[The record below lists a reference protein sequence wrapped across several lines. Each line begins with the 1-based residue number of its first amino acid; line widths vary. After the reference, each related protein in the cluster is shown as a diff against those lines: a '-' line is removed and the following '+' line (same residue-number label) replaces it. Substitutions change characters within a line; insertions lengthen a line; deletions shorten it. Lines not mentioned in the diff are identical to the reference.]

1 MEAGIILFDRY
12 QIQDVIGIGG
22 MGSVYRAR
30 DLHFP
35 KVIKLVAVKEMINN
49 APDPLVRKTIIQNF
63 EREANILV
71 TLNHVSIPQIF
82 DFFSID
88 EKSYLVLEYIHG
100 KDLEALLSDNDGPIL
115 EDNVIAWAI
124 ELCDVL
130 EYLHSYKPEPI
141 IFRDMKPSNVM
152 INQQGRVILVD
163 FGIAKNFKTGQKGTM
178 IGTEGYSPP
187 EQYRGEAT
195 PVADVYALG
204 ATLHHLLTNRDPRI
218 EAPFSFSERKI
229 RSINPKVSNEL
240 EIVINLSLQYN
251 AEDRYQNITDFKN
264 ALLSVAKKT
273 GALSRVTIIKK
284 NDTQI
289 IKPLWTFRCEDEI
302 RGSVTY
308 DNGKIYSGSYDN
320 NLYVLDAS
328 DGSFVWKFPALGGIV
343 GKPTIY
349 DNNVFFGSEDKKI
362 YSISTRTGKES
373 WSFQADGPIRSSVKI
388 AEGHIFF
395 GSDDGYLYAV
405 NLLSNRMTWRID
417 SGSAVRTTPFITKDN
432 VFFGNE
438 YGEFFCI
445 DFTGQIKWRFKTKKA
460 ITSSPIV
467 DNGLVFFA
475 SLDSTFYALDAKSG
489 WVVWRFRM
497 EKGSISSP
505 CKSENSI
512 VFGSA
517 DNHIYCLEAGNGRE
531 IWRYK
536 TEHQVSGSPVIH
548 NNSIYCGSADGMLY
562 SLDLKNGHERWKFKT
577 DDVISGSPTIVNE
590 ILYIGSSDHMIYA
603 LYA

>member
-1 MEAGIILFDRY
+1 
-12 QIQDVIGIGG
+12 

-35 KVIKLVAVKEMINN
+35 NVIKLVAVKEMINN

-71 TLNHVSIPQIF
+71 TLNHIAIPQIF

-88 EKSYLVLEYIHG
+88 ERSYLVLEYVHG
-100 KDLEALLSDNDGPIL
+100 KDLEALLHENNGPIS

-152 INQQGRVILVD
+152 INQQGRVVLVD

-195 PVADVYALG
+195 PVADIYALG
-204 ATLHHLLTNRDPRI
+204 ATLHHLLTNHDPRM

-229 RSINPKVSNEL
+229 RSINPRVSIEL
-240 EIVINLSLQYN
+240 EIVIDTALQYN
-251 AEDRYQNITDFKN
+251 SDERFQNVTDMKT

-273 GALSRVTIIKK
+273 GALSRIPITK
-284 NDTQI
+284 NSESQN
-289 IKPLWTFRCEDEI
+289 IKPLWTFKCEDEI
-302 RGSVTY
+302 RGSITY
-308 DNGKIYSGSYDN
+308 DNGKIYCGCYDN

-328 DGSFVWKFPALGGIV
+328 NGSFLWKYPTNGGIV
-343 GKPTIY
+343 GKPAIFENNIY
-349 DNNVFFGSEDKKI
+349 FGSEDKKM
-362 YSISTRTGKES
+362 YCISTRTGKEN
-373 WSFQADGPIRSSVKI
+373 WSFITEGSIRTSVKI
-388 AEGHIFF
+388 AEGHVFF
-395 GSDDGYLYAV
+395 GSDDGFLYAV
-405 NLLSNRMTWRID
+405 NLATNRLTWRID
-417 SGSAVRTTPFITKDN
+417 SGAAIRTTPYITKDN

-438 YGEFFCI
+438 YGDFFCV
-445 DFTGQIKWRFKTKKA
+445 DFSGHVKWRFKSKKA
-460 ITSSPIV
+460 ITSSPVV
-467 DNGLVFFA
+467 DGGIVFFA
-475 SLDSTFYALDAKSG
+475 SLDATFYALDARSG

-497 EKGSISSP
+497 GKGSVSSP
-505 CKSENSI
+505 FKFENYL

-517 DNHIYCLEAGNGRE
+517 DNHIYCVESGNARE
-531 IWRYK
+531 VWRYK
-536 TEHQVSGSPVIH
+536 TDHQVSGSPVIH
-548 NNSIYCGSADGMLY
+548 NNHVYCGSADGTLY
-562 SLDLKNGHERWKFKT
+562 SLELRNGQERWKFKT
-577 DDVISGSPTIVNE
+577 DDFITGAPEIAND
-590 ILYIGSSDHMIYA
+590 ILYIGSSDHLIYS
-603 LYA
+603 LYV